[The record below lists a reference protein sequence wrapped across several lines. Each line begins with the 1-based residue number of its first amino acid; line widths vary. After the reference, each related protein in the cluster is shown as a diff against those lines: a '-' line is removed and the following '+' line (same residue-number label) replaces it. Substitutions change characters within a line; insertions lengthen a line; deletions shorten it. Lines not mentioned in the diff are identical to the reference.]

1 LRRTAET
8 ARKRERA
15 HVLSDGRAAEVYQTA
30 AQIILEK
37 GYDATSVS
45 DIAEALGI
53 TKAGLYHYIHGKTQL
68 LFDIMQYGL
77 DELDREV
84 AEPAKKIADAE
95 TRLRF
100 MIGMHAR
107 IVTRGEGAV
116 TILVDEVRALTP
128 AQNRKIT
135 RRKRAYLD
143 FFRATLEQMKAE
155 RKLRDVDL
163 TVAAF
168 SLLGM
173 INWLSRWYKADGPL
187 DERQISEA
195 VVDIALNGL
204 TRPAA
209 RGRRDLRVI

>member
-1 LRRTAET
+1 MAL
-8 ARKRERA
+8 KREREQ
-15 HVLSDGRAAEVYQTA
+15 VLSDGRAAEVYRTA

-37 GYDATSVS
+37 GYDAASVS
-45 DIAEALGI
+45 DIAEAVGI

-95 TRLRF
+95 KRLRF

-116 TILVDEVRALTP
+116 TILVDEARALTP
-128 AQNRKIT
+128 AQNRKIIK
-135 RRKRAYLD
+135 RKRAYLD
-143 FFRATLEQMKAE
+143 FLRATLNEMKGQG
-155 RKLRDVDL
+155 KLRDVDL

-173 INWLSRWYKADGPL
+173 INWLSRWYQAAGPL
-187 DERQISEA
+187 DEQQIAEA
-195 VVDIALNGL
+195 IVDIALNGL

-209 RGRRDLRVI
+209 RGPRGLQAT

>member
-1 LRRTAET
+1 MAL
-8 ARKRERA
+8 KREQ
-15 HVLSDGRAAEVYQTA
+15 VISDGRAAEVYRTA

-45 DIAEALGI
+45 DIAAALGI

-68 LFDIMQYGL
+68 LFDIMEYGL

-84 AEPAKKIADAE
+84 AQPAKKIADPE
-95 TRLRF
+95 KRLRF

-116 TILVDEVRALTP
+116 TILVDEARALTP

-143 FFRATLEQMKAE
+143 FLRATLEEMDGAG
-155 RKLRDVDL
+155 KLREVDV

-168 SLLGM
+168 SVLGM
-173 INWLSRWYKADGPL
+173 INWLSRWYQADGLL
-187 DERQISEA
+187 DESQISEA

-204 TRPAA
+204 VRPAA
-209 RGRRDLRVI
+209 RARRGLRAI

>member
-1 LRRTAET
+1 MAF
-8 ARKRERA
+8 KRERSA
-15 HVLSDGRAAEVYQTA
+15 AQSDGRAAEVYRTA
-30 AQIILEK
+30 AEMILER
-37 GYDATSVS
+37 GYDATSVA
-45 DIAEALGI
+45 DIAAALGI

-84 AEPAKKIADAE
+84 AQPAKQIKDAE
-95 TRLRF
+95 ERLRF

-107 IVTRGEGAV
+107 IVTRGHGAV
-116 TILVDEVRALTP
+116 TILVDEARALSP

-135 RRKRAYLD
+135 RRKRDYLD
-143 FFRATLEQMKAE
+143 FLRTTLRDLKSE
-155 RKLRDVDL
+155 RKLREVDV

-173 INWLSRWYKADGPL
+173 INWLSRWYQPDGAL
-187 DERQISEA
+187 DEEQIAEQII
-195 VVDIALNGL
+195 DIALNGL

-209 RGRRDLRVI
+209 RGRRVLRAV

>member
-1 LRRTAET
+1 MALN
-8 ARKRERA
+8 ERNA
-15 HVLSDGRAAEVYQTA
+15 VQSEGRAAEVYRTA
-30 AQIILEK
+30 AQIILQK

-84 AEPAKKIADAE
+84 AQPAKKIADAE

-116 TILVDEVRALTP
+116 TILVDEARALTP

-135 RRKRAYLD
+135 QRKRAYLD
-143 FFRATLEQMKAE
+143 LLRATLKEMKGE

-173 INWLSRWYKADGPL
+173 INWLSRWYQADGPL
-187 DERQISEA
+187 NERQIAEA

-204 TRPAA
+204 TKPAA
-209 RGRRDLRVI
+209 RGRRGLQAI